1 MTAQREKHGRSDRHC
16 LRQCDNSFAEEII
29 QCLEWLGW
37 GPEMTDRG
45 EYRCVVKE
53 YASGAPWLA
62 FEPLRDIELP
72 ELRGKILGIDLRPGV
87 TFEEAREIA
96 RILDDHM
103 VGIIITR

>member
-1 MTAQREKHGRSDRHC
+1 
-16 LRQCDNSFAEEII
+16 
-29 QCLEWLGW
+29 
-37 GPEMTDRG
+37 MTDRG

-87 TFEEAREIA
+87 SFEEAREIA

>member
-1 MTAQREKHGRSDRHC
+1 MKSMADPIDIARGSATILS
-16 LRQCDNSFAEEII
+16 LRKSFNALNIS
-29 QCLEWLGW
+29 GW

-72 ELRGKILGIDLRPGV
+72 ELKGKILGIDLRPGV
-87 TFEEAREIA
+87 SFEEAREIA
-96 RILDDHM
+96 SILDAHM
-103 VGIIITR
+103 VGIAITR